1 MREAFCPPPKSCRH
15 CFFFD
20 EKAGPLL
27 FIAAIVDLQSSSCFD
42 AAAADQLNSLAPM
55 ILFHSDLDPTDTL
68 RVAAPAPLQ
77 GPVLQVIVPMVR
89 PLWIIPLSSSPR
101 RPALRILS
109 MRWQRQ

>member
-77 GPVLQVIVPMVR
+77 GPVLQVIWR
-89 PLWIIPLSSSPR
+89 ANGASPLDYSSELFASP
-101 RPALRILS
+101 PSAQNPCTS
-109 MRWQRQ
+109 S